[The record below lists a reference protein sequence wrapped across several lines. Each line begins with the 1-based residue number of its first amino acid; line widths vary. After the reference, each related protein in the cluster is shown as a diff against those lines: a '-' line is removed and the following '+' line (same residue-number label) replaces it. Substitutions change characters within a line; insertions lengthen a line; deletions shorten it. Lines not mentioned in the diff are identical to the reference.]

1 MLQSIRDHAQ
11 GWIAWVIVSLIILT
25 FALFGIDQYAQGD
38 KIVVVAEVN
47 GEEVTANE
55 FLSLYDRQKNRLKN
69 QFGDMY
75 DQVVDDTELRDQ
87 VMDALV
93 ESEVIQQWA
102 SDHNM
107 RVSDAQVF
115 AMIESAPVFQKDG
128 QFDKQLYQ
136 DILMRNGLNIARF
149 EYEQRRFMVE
159 TQNRQLTMA
168 SAIATDQQVKNLAAL
183 QFQQRQ
189 VNTLRIDQRPF
200 MEQAVPTAAEIESYY
215 QANQDQYRVP
225 EKVSIQYVLLSQAD
239 LAEKVEVTDQQL
251 KAFYD
256 NNKDQFVQP
265 EQRQA
270 SHILIQINETTS
282 EADAKKQITD
292 IASKIEAGEDF
303 EALAKAHSQDPG
315 SANIGGDLGMFQQGM
330 MVPEFDKAVFSMQP
344 GEVSKPIKTD
354 FGYHLIKLTQI
365 QPKQT
370 PEYDAVKTDVEAQLR
385 RQLAEKTYFE
395 KLEQLSTVAYE
406 QADAIEP
413 AADVTGLKV
422 KTSELFSQQ
431 GGTDEVTSNPKV
443 ITAAFSEEVKQSKL
457 NSATIELSPT
467 ESVVIRVKDVVPAQQ
482 QSLDEVSASI
492 ESDLK
497 RQAGIQASAQK
508 AAELQA
514 QLQLGKV
521 TMAELEEE
529 GVEFAQLGWLSR
541 ENQSVLP
548 QVTAAIF
555 KAPKPK
561 EQPTYTTFAM
571 PTGDSMVLE
580 VMDVKEGEL
589 PKQADSISQLKSA
602 LVEVSSVAE
611 ADARVKAMVTAAEVT
626 IRDNYKT
633 INLR

>member
-87 VMDALV
+87 VMDALI

-215 QANQDQYRVP
+215 QANQDQFRVP

-239 LAEKVEVTDQQL
+239 LAENVAVTDQQL

-256 NNKDQFVQP
+256 SNKDQFVQP

-270 SHILIQINETTS
+270 SHILIQFNETTS

-344 GEVSKPIKTD
+344 GEVSEPIKTD

-370 PEYDAVKTDVEAQLR
+370 PEYDVVKTDVEAQVR

-413 AADVTGLKV
+413 AADVTGLQV

-467 ESVVIRVKDVVPAQQ
+467 ESVVIRVNEVVPAQQ
-482 QSLDEVSASI
+482 QSLDDVSASI

-497 RQAGIQASAQK
+497 RQAGVQASAQK

-521 TMAELEEE
+521 KMSELEEE

-580 VMDVKEGEL
+580 VVDVKEGEL
-589 PKQADSISQLKSA
+589 PKQAAAVSQLKSA

-611 ADARVKAMVTAAEVT
+611 ADARIKAMVASADVV
-626 IRDNYKT
+626 IRDNYKSL
-633 INLR
+633 NLR

>member
-87 VMDALV
+87 VMDALI

-215 QANQDQYRVP
+215 QANQDQFRVP

-239 LAEKVEVTDQQL
+239 LAENVAVTDQQL

-256 NNKDQFVQP
+256 SNKDQFVQP

-344 GEVSKPIKTD
+344 GEVSEPIKTD

-370 PEYDAVKTDVEAQLR
+370 PEYDVVKTDVEAQVR

-413 AADVTGLKV
+413 AADVTGLQV

-467 ESVVIRVKDVVPAQQ
+467 ESVVIRVNEVVPAQQ
-482 QSLDEVSASI
+482 QSLDDVSASI

-497 RQAGIQASAQK
+497 RQAGVQASAQK

-521 TMAELEEE
+521 KMSELEEE

-580 VMDVKEGEL
+580 VVDVKEGEL
-589 PKQADSISQLKSA
+589 PKQAAAVSQLKSA

-611 ADARVKAMVTAAEVT
+611 ADARIKAMVASADVV
-626 IRDNYKT
+626 IRDNYKSL
-633 INLR
+633 NLR

>member
-75 DQVVDDTELRDQ
+75 DQVVDDAELRDQ

-200 MEQAVPTAAEIESYY
+200 MEQAVPTAAEIENYY

-239 LAEKVEVTDQQL
+239 LAEKVEVNDQQR

-265 EQRQA
+265 KQRQA

-282 EADAKKQITD
+282 EAEAKKQITD

-330 MVPEFDKAVFSMQP
+330 MVPEFDKTVFSMQP
-344 GEVSKPIKTD
+344 GEVSEPIKTD

-370 PEYDAVKTDVEAQLR
+370 PEYDAVKADVEAQLR

-467 ESVVIRVKDVVPAQQ
+467 ESVVIRVKEVVPAQQ
-482 QSLDEVSASI
+482 QSLDDVSASI

-521 TMAELEEE
+521 KMAELEEE

-555 KAPKPK
+555 KAPKPQG
-561 EQPTYTTFAM
+561 QPIYTTFAM

-589 PKQADSISQLKSA
+589 PKQAASLSQLKSA

-611 ADARVKAMVTAAEVT
+611 ADARVKAMVASAEVV